1 MRLVMDHA
9 SAYAVELAP
18 DNVEARTDPAGGG

>member
-9 SAYAVELAP
+9 SAYAVELVP
-18 DNVEARTDPAGGG
+18 DKVESRTDPAGGG